1 MKKERGLS
9 LLLALLLLVSAGCAS
24 SKPADDGGA
33 SGSPTPALE
42 STPAPAPAPAPEPE
56 PEEMLDPETVDQ
68 VKYNVYVEMNNK
80 MVDVLDTLYDYY
92 EVVEYADE
100 FALLPDSPYTYKY
113 GISGYN
119 TDLLETAQ
127 YVATL
132 EPAYDTLDS
141 LTLQIVGP
149 MQALMDTFSEISHNY
164 DYAAGQYA
172 KPKEYHKVIQ
182 ANAALFEDLAYQYM
196 NAVSEISIARV
207 EAEELRL
214 QEESRFL
221 AYNFSHS
228 ITVVKKLVAECY
240 RQEVSDYNIEKLDL
254 TPIRPLYQEL
264 LDTIDAYKAAAGANN
279 QIMEESMTADGAYH
293 IGTQIDRMAT
303 AIDWM
308 IRQVESGRPIEDPG
322 REYLGGLIHVEVVL
336 SACIDLYN
344 STYTS

>member
-9 LLLALLLLVSAGCAS
+9 LLLALLLTVSAGCAPS
-24 SKPADDGGA
+24 EPADNGKTPD
-33 SGSPTPALE
+33 TPAPTVE
-42 STPAPAPAPAPEPE
+42 PAPAPAPEPE
-56 PEEMLDPETVDQ
+56 PEETLDPEAVDQ

-100 FALLPDSPYTYKY
+100 FALLPNSPYTYKY
-113 GISGYN
+113 GISSYN
-119 TDLLETAQ
+119 TDILGTAQ
-127 YVATL
+127 YVAAL
-132 EPAYDTLDS
+132 EPSYETLDS
-141 LTLQIVGP
+141 LTLQIIGP

-164 DYAAGQYA
+164 DYAADQYA

-196 NAVSEISIARV
+196 SAVSEISIARV

-214 QEESRFL
+214 REEGRLL

-228 ITVVKKLVAECY
+228 ITVVKKITAECY
-240 RQEVSDYNIEKLDL
+240 SQEVGDYNIEELDL

-264 LDTIDAYKAAAGANN
+264 LDTIDAYKSAAGDNN
-279 QIMEESMTADGAYH
+279 QLMEESMTADGAYH

-336 SACIDLYN
+336 SACINLYN
-344 STYTS
+344 STYAS